1 MSSTKH
7 IYSHW
12 PKFVNRSSTTGQA
25 MILTALTLGGVILTA
40 TTIAGL
46 LTVYQLRQAN
56 DLANSAKAIFA
67 ADTGIEWGLYQF
79 FEPTGPQPQPT
90 MTNGATFTTKCY
102 DSLGNQLIDCT
113 DVNTADIRSLGT
125 SLGVGRAF
133 ELTF

>member
-1 MSSTKH
+1 MFYVSRFTFH
-7 IYSHW
+7 AL
-12 PKFVNRSSTTGQA
+12 RSGQA
-25 MILTALTLGGVILTA
+25 MILTALTLGGVILVA

-67 ADTGIEWGLYQF
+67 ADTGVEWGLYQF
-79 FEPTGPQPQPT
+79 FNPTGPELQPT

-102 DSLGNQLIDCT
+102 DSSSNQLADCT
-113 DVNTADIRSLGT
+113 DVNTVDIRSLGT
-125 SLGVGRAF
+125 SLGVSRAF